1 MGKPMTSAKRKRK
14 SRENKLL
21 KMSEDEKLEFKAKER
36 ERSEKA
42 VPAKRLKER
51 ENRTPQ
57 ELHDCKQEE
66 AARIKAL
73 RNMKRTSTEQT
84 SKEKA
89 KALHERASTK
99 HKNPYK
105 RRQSF
110 SKAINKVRADL
121 SSS

>member
-1 MGKPMTSAKRKRK
+1 MTSAKRKRK
-14 SRENKLL
+14 SRENKLV
-21 KMSEDEKLEFKAKER
+21 KISEDEKLGFKAKER

-42 VPAKRLKER
+42 MPAKRLKER

-73 RNMKRTSTEQT
+73 RNTKRTSTQQR

-99 HKNPYK
+99 HKNSYK
-105 RRQSF
+105 RQQSF